1 MINDLSIEDVG
12 NLLTICNKSCCD
24 CTELV
29 LGVKELNYPEL
40 LISDLVNIQR
50 EKYGLDKSVHNSY
63 KDILSDEIVCDG
75 KYYFKCKSLKVIL
88 ASLIVGYGKI
98 PYIIKIITNG
108 ERLIS
113 QRVEHD
119 IDCSSYLDKLL
130 NL

>member
-1 MINDLSIEDVG
+1 MIDNLSIEDVG
-12 NLLTICNKSCCD
+12 NLLTICNVSCSD

-29 LGVKELNYPEL
+29 LQVKELNYSEL

-50 EKYGLDKSVHNSY
+50 VKYGLDKSFHTSY
-63 KDILSDEIVCDG
+63 KDILSDDIVCNG

-108 ERLIS
+108 KRLIS
-113 QRVEHD
+113 QRLEHD
-119 IDCSSYLDKLL
+119 IDCSSYIDKLL